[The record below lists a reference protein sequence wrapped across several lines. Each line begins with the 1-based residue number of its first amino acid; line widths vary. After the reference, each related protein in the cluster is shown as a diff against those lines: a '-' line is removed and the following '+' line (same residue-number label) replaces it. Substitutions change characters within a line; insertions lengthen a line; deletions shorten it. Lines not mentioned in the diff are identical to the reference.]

1 VQEAAYGSLLRNTR
15 QQLHGRIAA
24 ALEAHFPELMDS
36 QPELFARHYGEAGR
50 AERSVFYWSKAARKS
65 TARSALAEAAAQF
78 QKALDQLALLPDNR
92 ERQQQ
97 ELEFCS
103 SLGVALRF
111 VKGLAAAETGAA
123 FARARELWE
132 RLGSRSE
139 FLQVPYWQ
147 SLHHQNRGEFEL
159 ARRLDEDLLRLS
171 RQRGDSAGL
180 VLGHLCSGRSL
191 MLAGEFPASGSHLD
205 VGLALYDP
213 NSHRSLTRQ
222 TGSHPQVV
230 SQGWLGLVLLCLGFP
245 EQALARSR
253 AAVGEARRLAHPPSL
268 ASSLSI
274 GTRVLSLIGDDATLD
289 AWAGQLAAVATEHS
303 YPHWRG
309 EGTAFRGWVNVKNGA
324 VAEGI
329 SLLRDGIAAYRA
341 TGAEL
346 YIPHHL
352 ALLARARGIA
362 AQFDEAM
369 SLLDDALQIVER
381 TGERWLA
388 AELYR
393 QKGEL
398 ELRQGC
404 SAAAEEQ
411 YRQALSIARQQ
422 GARLWELR
430 AAVSLARLRRDHDRH
445 SAAREL
451 LAPIHG
457 WFTEGFDT
465 PDLKEARGLLDL
477 LIMS

>member
-1 VQEAAYGSLLRNTR
+1 M
-15 QQLHGRIAA
+15 HGRIAA
-24 ALEAHFPELMDS
+24 ALEAHFPELTES
-36 QPELFARHYGEAGR
+36 QPEIFARHYGEAGL
-50 AERSVFYWSKAARKS
+50 AERSLLYWSKAARKS
-65 TARSALAEAAAQF
+65 AARSALAEAAAQF
-78 QKALDQLALLPDNR
+78 QKALDQLALLPDNP
-92 ERQQQ
+92 ERQRQ
-97 ELEFCS
+97 ELEFRS

-132 RLGSRSE
+132 RLGSPSE

-147 SLHHQNRGEFEL
+147 SLHHQNRGEFDL
-159 ARRLDEDLLRLS
+159 ARRLDEGLLQLS
-171 RQRGDSAGL
+171 RQRADTAGL

-191 MLAGEFPASGSHLD
+191 MLAGAFPPSRSHFD
-205 VGLALYDP
+205 AGLALYDP
-213 NSHRSLTRQ
+213 GSHRSLTHQ
-222 TGSHPQVV
+222 TGSDPQVM
-230 SQGWLGLVLLCLGFP
+230 SQGWLGLVLFCLGFP

-253 AAVGEARRLAHPPSL
+253 AAVEEARRLAHPPSL

-289 AWAGQLAAVATEHS
+289 EWAGQLVAVATEHS

-352 ALLARARGIA
+352 ALLARACDIA
-362 AQFDEAM
+362 GQFDDAM
-369 SLLDDALQIVER
+369 SSLDDALQIVER
-381 TGERWLA
+381 TGERWFA

-393 QKGEL
+393 HKGEL
-398 ELRQGC
+398 QLRQGC
-404 SAAAEEQ
+404 FEAAEEQ
-411 YRQALSIARQQ
+411 YRQALSIARKQ

-430 AAVSLARLRRDHDRH
+430 AAVSLARLRRDHGRH

-451 LAPIHG
+451 LAPVYG

-465 PDLKEARGLLDL
+465 SDLKEARALLAEPGD
-477 LIMS
+477 